1 MQCNFYQDKAG
12 WLLCVLSIDGSLA
25 CPGMHSNIILNRCK
39 NTDQM
44 VSSRCDWNNND
55 NIQDG
60 LNQKLQRSV
69 DVSATVS
76 RTCLLRCAWHQS
88 TSSQLLILWRQI
100 RKDAL
105 VTLQLPQGLNSL
117 YWNDG
122 LGIYICAPKEVTWNC
137 FSIFWQRLLR
147 VHLAALLFCFT
158 LTLFSDAGSCLLVGQ
173 NKPFKD
179 VMLSY
184 VYKHPAFPLTSLNME
199 IITFISFLPILSSY
213 FIL

>member
-122 LGIYICAPKEVTWNC
+122 IYICAPKEVTWNC
-137 FSIFWQRLLR
+137 FQYILTTIVKGSFSCFT
-147 VHLAALLFCFT
+147 VFT

-173 NKPFKD
+173 NRPFKD